1 MAKDRRFT
9 LVLLLLLLTS
19 AGSLTSQVKE
29 HVFDSEGQLFWV
41 AFIEGFGG
49 GGPTE
54 VPDLRLYFSA
64 VEPTTVRVT
73 DNSSGDVIEVDIPVA
88 YQSVEFDVTSEF
100 GPDLEL
106 RQENLGLSR
115 KSLKIEAPVD
125 ITVYGVTTRLYSSD
139 AFLAL
144 PDDVLTRRY
153 IVLAYPNGLFVSPQP
168 FNPPTYDH
176 PSEFAVVATEDNTTI
191 TITPT
196 ANLNGRPNL
205 DPIQI
210 GLNRGEV
217 YFAQAALFE
226 KQDVTGTQVRSTKP
240 IAIFSGTRRTAIP
253 TTVGNYRDLL
263 VEQMP
268 PLDAWGTT
276 AILTP
281 IFRANQADLG
291 YDPVARLVALV
302 DQTGWTR
309 DGVPQVPLEAGKPI
323 EIVLDEVPSVIRA
336 DNPILVAQYEHSNQ
350 APSNGNNFGLGDP
363 FMMIIPPERQYD
375 TIYAFQSVPHQLF
388 ERHFVNIVA
397 ETSSLSSVEIDGE
410 RVVDRFNFTPI
421 PNTIYSYAQVELMP
435 GAHTARGDAPFGL
448 YAYGFG
454 QANSYGYPGGMLFE
468 GLVADYQ
475 PPYFILER
483 ECENLRAVVIDDRI
497 TDWGVDSLEVLS
509 AGTKNVDAT
518 IEPFTPGAD
527 SVSVNATLIDPYQD
541 GDLLLRSVDSGGRSG
556 LHQTIIPGF
565 TVGVSLLGGDAPTS
579 LRGPVYNGRE
589 TCVDIEL
596 VNYGRFPQSIDRVLL
611 DVVNGPFRVATPQ
624 QFEIAPGETTV
635 VQLCFDGV
643 SIDTVVNL
651 RATVADTCLD
661 RDVLLWELV
670 SIIDTVGP
678 RQTNDLGSCSDAGA
692 LISFEEPDAEFF
704 GVASVSVVEAVNTTP
719 VIRPSGG
726 DFPAQRVDIDLPQID
741 PYQDMIYHV
750 RVTDLAGNEIDY
762 IDTIA
767 GFTLA
772 ALDNDNR
779 LQASVRFNH
788 DWYSDSL
795 DYLGRRCDS
804 VTLVNYG
811 TREVVLDYG
820 QLVSNRVFSIPA
832 AQFPIVVPPGDSVL
846 MALCLEGRT
855 AGEQLDTLVLID
867 RCGRV
872 DRVALKTPVDFGYA
886 SGVDN
891 CGQELTIQAFAAS
904 RRTFLQTPFPN
915 PSSGDRLGI
924 DIGLTQDEIV
934 TIEVLDQTGA
944 IRLTLV
950 NEAEVAEGVH
960 RLSFEPRGL
969 ESGAYYCRLSTR
981 EGEVL
986 DQRFVIAE

>member
-1 MAKDRRFT
+1 MPNDRRQ
-9 LVLLLLLLTS
+9 LLAGILLFLLFG
-19 AGSLTSQVKE
+19 GSLHAQVKE
-29 HVFDSEGQLFWV
+29 HVFDSEGRLFWV

-49 GGPTE
+49 GGSTE
-54 VPDLRLYFSA
+54 IPDLRLYFSA
-64 VEPTTVRVT
+64 VEPTTVTVT
-73 DNSSGDVIEVDIPVA
+73 DNSSGDVVEVDVPVA
-88 YQSVEFDVTSEF
+88 YRSVEFDVTAEF
-100 GPDLEL
+100 GQDLEL

-153 IVLAYPNGLFVSPQP
+153 IVLAYPNGLSVSPQP
-168 FNPPTYDH
+168 QIPPEYDH
-176 PSEFAVVATEDNTTI
+176 PSEFAVVATEDNTTV

-205 DPIQI
+205 NPIQV

-226 KQDVTGTQVRSTKP
+226 KQDVSGTQVRSTKP
-240 IAIFSGTRRTAIP
+240 IAIFSGTRRTSIP
-253 TTVGNYRDLL
+253 TTVGNYRDLI

-281 IFRANQADLG
+281 IVRVNQADLG
-291 YDPVARLVALV
+291 YEPVARLVALV
-302 DQTGWTR
+302 DQTNWTR
-309 DGVPQVPLEAGKPI
+309 DGTPQVPLEAGKPI
-323 EIVLDEVPSVIRA
+323 EIVLDEIASVIQA

-350 APSNGNNFGLGDP
+350 APNNGNNFGLGDP

-397 ETSSLSSVEIDGE
+397 ESSSIGSIEIDGE
-410 RVVDRFNFTPI
+410 QVSSRWSFTPI
-421 PNTIYSYAQVELMP
+421 TGSSYSYAQVELGP

-454 QANSYGYPGGMLFE
+454 QANSDGYPGGMLFE

-483 ECENLRAVVIDDRI
+483 ECDELRAVVIDDRI
-497 TDWGVDSLEVLS
+497 TDWGVDSLEIIP

-527 SVSVNATLIDPYQD
+527 SVSVDASLIDPYQD

-565 TVGVSLLGGDAPTS
+565 TVGVTLLGGDAPTS

-589 TCVDIEL
+589 KCIEIEI
-596 VNYGRFPQSIDRVLL
+596 VNYGRFPQLIDRVLL
-611 DVVNGPFRVATPQ
+611 DIVNGPFRVTTPQ
-624 QFEIAPGETTV
+624 QFEIAPGENV
-635 VQLCFDGV
+635 VVGLCFDGV
-643 SIDTVVNL
+643 TADTVVNVK
-651 RATVADTCLD
+651 AGVADTCID
-661 RDVLLWELV
+661 RDIIRWQLV

-678 RQTNDLGSCSDAGA
+678 RQTNEIGSCSEAGA

-704 GVASVSVVEAVNTTP
+704 GVASVSVIEAVNTNP
-719 VIRPSGG
+719 VIRPSAGG
-726 DFPAQRVDIDLPQID
+726 YPSQRVEIDLPQID

-750 RVTDLAGNEIDY
+750 RVTDLAGNAVDY
-762 IDTIA
+762 VDTIA

-779 LQASVRFNH
+779 LQASVRFDH

-811 TREVVLDYG
+811 FREVVLDYG

-872 DRVALKTPVDFGYA
+872 DRVSLKTPVDFGYA

-891 CGQELTIQAFAAS
+891 CGQLLTVQAFAAT

-915 PSSGDRLGI
+915 PSNGSRLGL
-924 DIGLTQDEIV
+924 DFGLTQDELL

-950 NEAEVAEGVH
+950 KESEVAEGVH

-981 EGEVL
+981 EGEVF
-986 DQRFVIAE
+986 DQRFVITE